1 MERWRRGPW
10 AKECRGPP
18 EGGKGKVINFYP
30 ELPEGTRATDT
41 LISPQW
47 NSFWTS
53 DFQNCEMINVCC
65 LSHRLCG
72 LASAATGNGCGFSE
86 VVRQASWGAEVLPP
100 TPPRGARRRQLPPL
114 FHSQLPPFLRTAHLP
129 RIAFAIFP
137 LGNISISVLWS
148 VMSTRP
154 FLQTLSSRKRR
165 WISSHLQRVNTGS
178 VYWRIFSSKYMVF
191 NMSVTYWVFIT
202 ALNGGKDPASN
213 LVLFCWGQHLAL
225 WDTHV
230 PGHCLYVAT
239 GLYSLKIN
247 WANFNHYGEKSHS
260 QPSARHSLLIYDGWV
275 NQRVVM
281 WTAIQKA
288 WLPGCCSRLQRLEA
302 QRWGL
307 GKVG

>member
-1 MERWRRGPW
+1 MQGASRRWERQGDKFLPRAPGRNQGPQHL
-10 AKECRGPP
+10 
-18 EGGKGKVINFYP
+18 NFTPVKLLLDFRLP
-30 ELPEGTRATDT
+30 ELWDDKCVLFEPQT
-41 LISPQW
+41 LWSC
-47 NSFWTS
+47 FG
-53 DFQNCEMINVCC
+53 
-65 LSHRLCG
+65 SHREWTRLLWGCSSG
-72 LASAATGNGCGFSE
+72 ILGSRGAASH
-86 VVRQASWGAEVLPP
+86 P
-100 TPPRGARRRQLPPL
+100 TPWCSCRQLPPS

-129 RIAFAIFP
+129 RIAFAIFA

-165 WISSHLQRVNTGS
+165 WISSQLQRVNTGS
-178 VYWRIFSSKYMVF
+178 VYRRIFSSKYMVF

-260 QPSARHSLLIYDGWV
+260 QPSAWHSLLIYDGWV

-288 WLPGCCSRLQRLEA
+288 WLPGCSSRLQRLEA
-302 QRWGL
+302 QRRGL